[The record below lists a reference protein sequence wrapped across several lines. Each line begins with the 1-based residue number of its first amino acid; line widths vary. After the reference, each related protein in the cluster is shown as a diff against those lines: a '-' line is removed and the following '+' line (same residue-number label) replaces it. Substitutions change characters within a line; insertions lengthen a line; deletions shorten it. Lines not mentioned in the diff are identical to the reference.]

1 MKKLFVI
8 LGKVSNMRFIKP
20 KKSKSL
26 ILLFTVFICVFLAYY
41 INFIVG
47 IKIPYTDIFPSNNV
61 DTLLKFFSIKVI
73 YTNLFYIP
81 IILAAIWYRKKV
93 VYLAI
98 FLGLVH
104 IYITYFS
111 LGFLVIGT
119 LERVAVLIIIAYVI
133 ALISEKRIIEEEK
146 LKKSEEKLK
155 DAYDKLKETQNQLIQ
170 NEKMAALGQLASG
183 IAHEIRN
190 PLGIISM
197 GIEFLNST
205 LPEKDEM
212 SKKSIEKIK
221 QAVNRANKI
230 VTDTLQFSRT
240 SELKFEPVNV
250 CKLLDETIS
259 LVGHSANLNNAKI
272 NRDYPEQSIKVEGDK
287 NLLQQVFFNLFT
299 NAIDAMPKGGEIKIR
314 VYSEVATQIENE
326 IGYRTN
332 DYFKIGDEVNII
344 EIEDTGEGI
353 PKDVLLKI
361 FDPFFTTKEPGKG
374 TGLGLSMVHLII
386 DRHRGT
392 IDVKS
397 KVGKGTKFIVK
408 LRSAKNQINEVS
420 YDKKKD
426 TPN

>member
-1 MKKLFVI
+1 
-8 LGKVSNMRFIKP
+8 
-20 KKSKSL
+20 
-26 ILLFTVFICVFLAYY
+26 
-41 INFIVG
+41 
-47 IKIPYTDIFPSNNV
+47 
-61 DTLLKFFSIKVI
+61 
-73 YTNLFYIP
+73 
-81 IILAAIWYRKKV
+81 
-93 VYLAI
+93 
-98 FLGLVH
+98 
-104 IYITYFS
+104 
-111 LGFLVIGT
+111 
-119 LERVAVLIIIAYVI
+119 
-133 ALISEKRIIEEEK
+133 
-146 LKKSEEKLK
+146 
-155 DAYDKLKETQNQLIQ
+155 
-170 NEKMAALGQLASG
+170 MAALGQLASG